1 MTDPE
6 GQQPLTADRLRT
18 AVMDDA
24 AIRFVAKLQPAG
36 GRGDK
41 VFPPTY
47 AGGQYA
53 IESRID
59 EHGVVKDVVLLD
71 SVQSQANR
79 MEQALLAAYREG
91 RVALP
96 MIAVSFSSVEALRE
110 LGEITVLDAPH
121 RLADA
126 ILRDSMLNGTLFPA
140 TAEGQVLRRATP
152 RHATELFRLCPTAL
166 LFGIWESTGAAG
178 GLGVKF
184 QRAIVSEIVGL
195 GAVVGRKTASRI
207 DPLQVGRIPVYEAR
221 EPEGGIRWTPDP
233 RKANAAPNK
242 ADQFNEVLQQLEQ
255 AGETDRPA
263 LLKTLGELA
272 ARYKLDAQGRV
283 NVKAKG
289 VPSEINHGNVTPD
302 VARHRGQAV
311 RLGRDVPGQPIRRD
325 RDGCIVSDRGERF
338 LRDRDELPGG
348 VTFEYGKHT
357 AVISLAALRKLH
369 FPLDGNSDASP
380 EARLVLAALGLFAL
394 VELRR
399 NDYDL
404 RSRCALVLDGP
415 ATMEIV
421 KRDGSTEPFRLDETS
436 AKSLLDEAKVQAGS
450 KNMRWRA
457 DPLPLTPSTALV
469 DLIIRSQRLGSVDVD
484 GEEEAEEEETT
495 QGAPVED

>member
-1 MTDPE
+1 MTGADTE
-6 GQQPLTADRLRT
+6 EALTADRLRT
-18 AVMDDA
+18 AVIDDA

-53 IESRID
+53 IESRVD
-59 EHGVVKDVVLLD
+59 EDGVVKDVVLLD

-79 MEQALLAAYREG
+79 MEQALLAAHRAG
-91 RVALP
+91 RIWLP
-96 MIAVSFSSVEALRE
+96 MVSVNFSNVADLRE

-140 TAEGQVLRRATP
+140 TTEGQVLRRATP
-152 RHATELFRLCPTAL
+152 RHATELFKLCPTAL

-184 QRAIVSEIVGL
+184 QRAIVSEIIGV

-207 DPLQVGRIPVYEAR
+207 DPLQIGRIPIYEAR
-221 EPEGGIRWTPDP
+221 EPEGGTIRWTADES
-233 RKANAAPNK
+233 KAVS
-242 ADQFNEVLQQLEQ
+242 EGTS
-255 AGETDRPA
+255 AGGSP
-263 LLKTLGELA
+263 K
-272 ARYKLDAQGRV
+272 YKRFKIS
-283 NVKAKG
+283 NRAKG
-289 VPSEINHGNVTPD
+289 VPSEVNHGNVTPD
-302 VARHRGQAV
+302 LARHRGEV
-311 RLGRDVPGQPIRRD
+311 LRLGRDLQGTQRVI
-325 RDGCIVSDRGERF
+325 
-338 LRDRDELPGG
+338 RDRDELPGG
-348 VTFEYGKHT
+348 VTFEYAKHT

-369 FPLDGNSDASP
+369 FPLDGNNDASL

-415 ATMEIV
+415 PTMEIV
-421 KRDGSTEPFRLDETS
+421 RRDGSTEPFRLDEPN
-436 AKSLLDEAKVQAGS
+436 AKSLLDEAINEAQS
-450 KNMRWRA
+450 KGLSWRA
-457 DPLPLTPSTALV
+457 DPLVLTPSTALV
-469 DLIIRSQRLGSVDVD
+469 DLIVQSRRLGGIEEDVD
-484 GEEEAEEEETT
+484 EEAEMEETED
-495 QGAPVED
+495 APAED

>member
-1 MTDPE
+1 MTGAGTE
-6 GQQPLTADRLRT
+6 QALTADRLRT
-18 AVMDDA
+18 ALIDDA

-53 IESRID
+53 IESRVD
-59 EHGVVKDVVLLD
+59 EHGGIKDVVLLD

-79 MEQALLAAYREG
+79 MEQALLAAHRAG
-91 RVALP
+91 RISLP
-96 MIAVSFSSVEALRE
+96 IVSVNFSNVPDLRE

-140 TAEGQVLRRATP
+140 TPEGQVLRRATP

-166 LFGIWESTGAAG
+166 LFGIWDSTGTAG

-184 QRAIVSEIVGL
+184 QRAIASEIVGV

-207 DPLQVGRIPVYEAR
+207 DPLQIGRIPIYKAR
-221 EPEGGIRWTPDP
+221 EPEAKIKWTADP
-233 RKANAAPNK
+233 RKAASEK
-242 ADQFNEVLQQLEQ
+242 ADEYNRILLQLES
-255 AGETDRPA
+255 AAESDRPM
-263 LLKTLGELA
+263 LLEKLGKLA
-272 ARYKLDAQGRV
+272 IRYKLDAQGRV
-283 NVKAKG
+283 NERAKG
-289 VPSEINHGNVTPD
+289 IPSEINHGNVTPD
-302 VARHRGQAV
+302 VARHRGQV
-311 RLGRDVPGQPIRRD
+311 IRLGRDIAEQPIRRD
-325 RDGCIVSDRGERF
+325 RDGRIVNDRGERL
-338 LRDRDELPGG
+338 LRERDELPGG
-348 VTFEYGKHT
+348 VTFEYAKHT

-369 FPLDGNSDASP
+369 FPLDGNNDASS

-415 ATMEIV
+415 ATIEIV
-421 KRDGSTEPFRLDETS
+421 KRDGSTEPFQLDETS
-436 AKSLLDEAKVQAGS
+436 AKSLLDEAIAEAQS
-450 KNMRWRA
+450 KGLIWRA
-457 DPLPLTPSTALV
+457 DPLVLTPSTALI
-469 DLIIRSQRLGSVDVD
+469 DLIVQSRRLGDIEED
-484 GEEEAEEEETT
+484 GDEEAEDAEA
-495 QGAPVED
+495 QDAPAED

>member
-1 MTDPE
+1 MSDT
-6 GQQPLTADRLRT
+6 GQLHLLRLRAAIAEDT
-18 AVMDDA
+18 AV
-24 AIRFVAKLQPAG
+24 RFVATLQPAG

-53 IESRID
+53 IESRVD
-59 EHGVVKDVVLLD
+59 KDGVIKDVVLLD

-79 MEQALLAAYREG
+79 MEQALLAAHRAG
-91 RVALP
+91 RVSLP
-96 MIAVSFSSVEALRE
+96 MVSVNFSNVAEVSE

-140 TAEGQVLRRATP
+140 TPEGQVLRRATP
-152 RHATELFRLCPTAL
+152 RNATELFRLCPTAL

-184 QRAIVSEIVGL
+184 QRAIVSEIIGV

-207 DPLQVGRIPVYEAR
+207 DPLQIGRIPLYVAR
-221 EPEGGIRWTPDP
+221 EPEAGIRWTSDP
-233 RKANAAPNK
+233 RKAASERP
-242 ADQFNEVLQQLEQ
+242 DEFNSILSQLE
-255 AGETDRPA
+255 AAAESDRPT
-263 LLKTLGELA
+263 LLKKLEELTT
-272 ARYKLDAQGRV
+272 RYKLDAQGRV
-283 NVKAKG
+283 NLKAKG
-289 VPSEINHGNVTPD
+289 IPSEINHGNVTPD
-302 VARHRGQAV
+302 IARHRGQALP
-311 RLGRDVPGQPIRRD
+311 LGRDFLEQSTRRD
-325 RDGCIVSDRGERF
+325 PYGRIVSDRGERI
-338 LRDRDELPGG
+338 LRERDELPGG
-348 VTFEYGKHT
+348 VTFEYAKHT

-369 FPLDGNSDASP
+369 FPLDGNGDASC
-380 EARLVLAALGLFAL
+380 EGRLALAALGLFAL

-421 KRDGSTEPFRLDETS
+421 KRDGSAEPLRLDETD
-436 AKSLLDEAKVQAGS
+436 ARALLDAAITEARS
-450 KNMRWRA
+450 RNLSWRA
-457 DPLPLTPSTALV
+457 DPIVLTPSRALV
-469 DLIIRSQRLGSVDVD
+469 DLIVQSRRLGGIEED
-484 GEEEAEEEETT
+484 GEEEA
-495 QGAPVED
+495 QGAEAQDAPVED

>member
-1 MTDPE
+1 MTDANTD
-6 GQQPLTADRLRT
+6 QRLTLDRLRS
-18 AVMDDA
+18 AGRDDA

-53 IESRID
+53 IESRVVED
-59 EHGVVKDVVLLD
+59 GVVKDVVLLD

-79 MEQALLAAYREG
+79 MEQALLAAHRA
-91 RVALP
+91 RRISLP
-96 MIAVSFSSVEALRE
+96 MISVNFSNVGDLSE

-126 ILRDSMLNGTLFPA
+126 ILRDSMLNGTLFPG
-140 TAEGQVLRRATP
+140 TTEGQVLRRATP

-184 QRAIVSEIVGL
+184 QRAIVSEIVGV

-207 DPLQVGRIPVYEAR
+207 DPLQIGRIPIYEVR
-221 EPEGGIRWTPDP
+221 EPEGGVIRWTAVES
-233 RKANAAPNK
+233 KAAREG
-242 ADQFNEVLQQLEQ
+242 DQ
-255 AGETDRPA
+255 P
-263 LLKTLGELA
+263 K
-272 ARYKLDAQGRV
+272 RYKLDAQGRV
-283 NVKAKG
+283 NVRAKG

-302 VARHRGQAV
+302 IVRHRGQAV
-311 RLGRDVPGQPIRRD
+311 RLGRDVPEQPIRRD
-325 RDGCIVSDRGERF
+325 RDGRIVSDRGERM

-348 VTFEYGKHT
+348 VTFEYARHT
-357 AVISLAALRKLH
+357 AVISLAALRRLH
-369 FPLDGNSDASP
+369 FPLDGNKDASV

-415 ATMEIV
+415 ATMELV
-421 KRDGSTEPFRLDETS
+421 RRDGTTEPFQLDDASAGSLLVEAS
-436 AKSLLDEAKVQAGS
+436 EQAKSVGLS
-450 KNMRWRA
+450 WRQV
-457 DPLPLTPSTALV
+457 PLVLSPSPALV
-469 DLIIRSQRLGSVDVD
+469 DLIVQSRRLAGIEED
-484 GEEEAEEEETT
+484 GEEEAVEEEA
-495 QGAPVED
+495 QDASAED

>member
-1 MTDPE
+1 MTDANAE
-6 GQQPLTADRLRT
+6 QALTADRLRT
-18 AVMDDA
+18 AVINDA

-53 IESRID
+53 IESRVD

-79 MEQALLAAYREG
+79 MEQALLAAHRAG
-91 RVALP
+91 RVTLP
-96 MIAVSFSSVEALRE
+96 MVSVNFSNVAGLGE

-140 TAEGQVLRRATP
+140 TTEGQVLRRATP
-152 RHATELFRLCPTAL
+152 RHATDLFRLCPTAL

-184 QRAIVSEIVGL
+184 QRAVVSEIIGV

-207 DPLQVGRIPVYEAR
+207 DPLQIGRIPLYEAR
-221 EPEGGIRWTPDP
+221 EPEGGTIRWTADESKAVPDGT
-233 RKANAAPNK
+233 NADGSPKYKRFKVSN
-242 ADQFNEVLQQLEQ
+242 
-255 AGETDRPA
+255 R
-263 LLKTLGELA
+263 
-272 ARYKLDAQGRV
+272 AR
-283 NVKAKG
+283 G
-289 VPSEINHGNVTPD
+289 VPSEVNHGNVTPD
-302 VARHRGQAV
+302 MARHRGKLL
-311 RLGRDVPGQPIRRD
+311 RLGRDLQSVQREI
-325 RDGCIVSDRGERF
+325 
-338 LRDRDELPGG
+338 RDRDELPGG
-348 VTFEYGKHT
+348 VTFEYAKHT
-357 AVISLAALRKLH
+357 AVISLAALRRLH
-369 FPLDGNSDASP
+369 FPLDGNSDVSL
-380 EARLVLAALGLFAL
+380 EGRLVLAALGLFAL

-415 ATMEIV
+415 TTIEIV
-421 KRDGSTEPFRLDETS
+421 KRDGSTQPFQLDETS
-436 AKSLLDEAKVQAGS
+436 ARSLFDEASGQARSRGLI
-450 KNMRWRA
+450 WRE
-457 DPLPLTPSTALV
+457 DPLVLTPSLALV
-469 DLIIRSQRLGSVDVD
+469 DLIVQSRHLGGIEED
-484 GEEEAEEEETT
+484 GDEEAEAAEARD
-495 QGAPVED
+495 APAED